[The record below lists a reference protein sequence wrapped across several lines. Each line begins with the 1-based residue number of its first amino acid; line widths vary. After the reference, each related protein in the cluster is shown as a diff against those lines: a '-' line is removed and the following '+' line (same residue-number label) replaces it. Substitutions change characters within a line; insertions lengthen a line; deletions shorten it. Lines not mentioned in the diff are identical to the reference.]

1 MVFYFSLNKERK
13 FSLLNRSYSIIDLFA
28 KIYEN
33 FDTRIEGARSK
44 SLQVR
49 LKSTIWIT
57 AKPLL
62 KAWNNFLIKS
72 LEIYK
77 IDLTFKRL
85 VCGPDLTLSSD
96 LIKKI

>member
-1 MVFYFSLNKERK
+1 MSKKLYTLPDMSFFSEKNLVGKVVFYFSLNKERK
-13 FSLLNRSYSIIDLFA
+13 FSLLNRSYSIIDFFA

-57 AKPLL
+57 AK
-62 KAWNNFLIKS
+62 A
-72 LEIYK
+72 
-77 IDLTFKRL
+77 
-85 VCGPDLTLSSD
+85 
-96 LIKKI
+96 